1 MSTDANI
8 PDRRVR
14 PRNLWFGFA
23 GSAFS
28 WVLLGCLDLIITLLG
43 CTHQAMFGVPRER
56 PAVSILFIAIS
67 VFLLAVTVAAGF
79 TSYRNWRHLSAQPGI
94 LESLAVERKEFM
106 AVIGVIVS
114 ITLGMGI
121 VWLALPPFFLDL
133 CWRAK

>member
-1 MSTDANI
+1 
-8 PDRRVR
+8 
-14 PRNLWFGFA
+14 
-23 GSAFS
+23 
-28 WVLLGCLDLIITLLG
+28 
-43 CTHQAMFGVPRER
+43 
-56 PAVSILFIAIS
+56 
-67 VFLLAVTVAAGF
+67 
-79 TSYRNWRHLSAQPGI
+79 LSAQPGI